1 VPLALLL
8 VGTLFLVAAVRGK
21 QDELFVTLKSDFI
34 GPNNFFY
41 WGLAIWM
48 ITAVGYY
55 KPLKPLSHAFL
66 TLVFL
71 GLFLSA
77 NKHHQDFFTSFMRQ
91 IKP

>member
-1 VPLALLL
+1 MPLALL
-8 VGTLFLVAAVRGK
+8 VFGTIFLVAAVRGK
-21 QDELFVTLKSDFI
+21 QNLLFDTLKSDFI

-41 WGLAIWM
+41 WVIAIWM
-48 ITAVGYY
+48 VTAIGYY

-66 TLVFL
+66 LLVFL

-77 NKHHQDFFTSFMRQ
+77 NKHGQDFFQKFMEQ